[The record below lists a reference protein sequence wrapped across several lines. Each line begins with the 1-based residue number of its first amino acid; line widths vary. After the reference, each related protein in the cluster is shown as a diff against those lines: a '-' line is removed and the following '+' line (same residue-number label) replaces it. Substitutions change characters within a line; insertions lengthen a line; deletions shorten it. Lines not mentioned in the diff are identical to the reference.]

1 MHQDRA
7 VESFFLVLSL
17 QMSQFWSLHD
27 SVLTAALLEIWAGN
41 VHVWVCRVLRVKLR
55 AVREAWSWI
64 FWVFCRVQGRLV
76 LLGLE
81 RGGGRLVIPAQM
93 DITQAGES
101 GAARGGGRG
110 RGWGGGGGVGGGG
123 VEALHSL
130 VLFLLHPPVLE
141 PNLNLP
147 LLEVEQS
154 GHLHPPRPAQV
165 AAEVKLLLQLHQL
178 RTRVRGARP
187 LGGRG
192 RAWRLLGAVCG
203 DKQSERSFMSHSL
216 CCSLQLTQNNPT
228 DN

>member
-41 VHVWVCRVLRVKLR
+41 VHVWVCGVLRVKLR

-110 RGWGGGGGVGGGG
+110 RGWGGGGGVGGG

-192 RAWRLLGAVCG
+192 RARRLLGAVCG
-203 DKQSERSFMSHSL
+203 DKQSERVIL
-216 CCSLQLTQNNPT
+216 CAAPFSWLRITWT